1 MLLTSSGKRS
11 KSIQKKKKTLS
22 FDLEGLSSTLG
33 AALDAVEDSAGSIL
47 RVSGAGLGAD
57 FALLKSSFP
66 EGFGFGGSSLISSL
80 TSFGSDLT
88 TGLTS
93 SVIEAAFERPGSL
106 FLEVEAA
113 AEDFM
118 FAEERAGRR
127 SVRFC
132 GVKQSTVI
140 VRNRAR

>member
-22 FDLEGLSSTLG
+22 FDLEGLSSALG
-33 AALDAVEDSAGSIL
+33 AALYAVEDSAGSIL

-93 SVIEAAFERPGSL
+93 SVVEAAFERPGSL

-113 AEDFM
+113 AAEDFM
-118 FAEERAGRR
+118 FAEERAG
-127 SVRFC
+127 
-132 GVKQSTVI
+132 
-140 VRNRAR
+140 

>member
-1 MLLTSSGKRS
+1 
-11 KSIQKKKKTLS
+11 
-22 FDLEGLSSTLG
+22 
-33 AALDAVEDSAGSIL
+33 
-47 RVSGAGLGAD
+47 
-57 FALLKSSFP
+57 
-66 EGFGFGGSSLISSL
+66 LISSL